1 MDLAATF
8 AAIPGAVPIDGVP
21 DAWFWTH
28 APKFGHSAV
37 LSRDGKHAFQCYAHN
52 SYDEGLARAVIT
64 FTREHDA
71 ELIAPPQR
79 PLVVVEGFEHP
90 GFGFDTVVAV
100 SPDIHK
106 YQSDKPEVHEVTR
119 AVFPAYRCEF
129 SGAETEDDAAYRYTR
144 AAGAQPSR
152 WDREPNPYLKMRHRA
167 ASGREIPERGFA
179 NPSRVVHE
187 FAALPE
193 REDGFVEFE
202 NFERRVWRVTFQN
215 THYTA
220 IEEGPENAAA
230 ERMDFD
236 DLVEF
241 TKRVLY
247 GPNRTSGES
256 AIDKS

>member
-8 AAIPGAVPIDGVP
+8 AAIPGAVPIDGIP

-37 LSRDGKHAFQCYAHN
+37 LSRDGEHAFQCYAHN

-64 FTREHDA
+64 FARQHDT
-71 ELIAPPQR
+71 ELVAPPER
-79 PLVVVEGFEHP
+79 PLIVVEGFEHP
-90 GFGFDTVVAV
+90 GSGFDTVVAV
-100 SPDIHK
+100 SPTVHK
-106 YQSDKPEVHEVTR
+106 YQSDKPEVHAVTR

-129 SGAETEDDAAYRYTR
+129 SGAETEDDAAYRYAR

-179 NPSRVVHE
+179 NPSRIVHE
-187 FAALPE
+187 FTALPE
-193 REDGFVEFE
+193 REGGFVEFE
-202 NFERRVWRVTFQN
+202 NFEQRVWRVTFQD
-215 THYTA
+215 TYA
-220 IEEGPENAAA
+220 VVEEGPENAGA
-230 ERMDFD
+230 ERMGFD

-241 TKRVLY
+241 TKQALY
-247 GPNRTSGES
+247 GPNRASGES
-256 AIDKS
+256 AIDKG